1 METANSSVSQ
11 SIRPAILSLAAYHA
25 GPTLQEI
32 AERYHLQVSNLIKL
46 DANEHPYG
54 IPPHAAAAIRQS
66 NATRYPDAAAS
77 ALRAALEKYTNIP
90 AEHIVVGDGSDE
102 LLHLLCFITLEPGD
116 EVIICEPTFPVYALC
131 AQQCGAR
138 VIALQRDEQ
147 FAIVPSQ
154 LLEAIGPRTKLIF
167 LCSPNNPTGNQLPL
181 AIVEQ
186 ALASGK
192 LVVVDEAY
200 IEFGGEPVLPLFQ
213 KWPNLVAL
221 RTFSKFFGLAG
232 LRIGYGLFPP
242 ELVEAFNQVR
252 APFNVN
258 RAAQEAALAALN
270 EDLPLLLERRDQTL
284 QERERL
290 YQAISRLPGFHPFP
304 SQGNFLLIQVEKP
317 LEIRQALETLAR
329 AGILVRTFS
338 SGRLRDYFR
347 MTIGIPEQ
355 NVRVLAALSQT
366 STDSG
371 R

>member
-1 METANSSVSQ
+1 VSQ

-32 AERYHLQVSNLIKL
+32 AERYHLQVSDLIKL

-54 IPPHAAAAIRQS
+54 IPPHAAAAMQQS
-66 NATRYPDAAAS
+66 DATRYPDAAAS
-77 ALRAALEKYTNIP
+77 ALRAALASYTGIP

-116 EVIICEPTFPVYALC
+116 EVITCEPTFPVYALC
-131 AQQCGAR
+131 ALQCGAR
-138 VIALQRDEQ
+138 VISLQRDEQ
-147 FAIVPSQ
+147 FNIVPSQ

-167 LCSPNNPTGNQLPL
+167 LCSPNNPTGNPLPRL
-181 AIVEQ
+181 LVEQ
-186 ALASGK
+186 TLSLGK

-200 IEFGGEPVLPLFQ
+200 IEFGGEPVLPLVQ
-213 KWPNLVAL
+213 KWPNLLAL

-242 ELVEAFNQVR
+242 ELAEAYHQVR
-252 APFNVN
+252 APYNVN

-270 EDLPLLLERRDQTL
+270 EDLALLLERRDESL

-290 YQAISRLPGFHPFP
+290 YQAISRLPGFRPFP

-317 LEIRQALETLAR
+317 LEVRQAIETLAR

-338 SGRLRDYFR
+338 SGRLRDSFR
-347 MTIGIPEQ
+347 LTIGTPEQ
-355 NVRVLAALSQT
+355 NERVLAALSQT
-366 STDSG
+366 TPDSG
-371 R
+371 K